1 MVKTLYVPET
11 SDKFEINTNVDTE
24 GLIRKRRLFK
34 IKGGNNGTLG
44 MSQWEPKK
52 NLKNSSCL
60 VQCLMTHAQFGV
72 VFMNTGNS
80 VPAEDGPS
88 LTLKAEP
95 VSAPVR

>member
-1 MVKTLYVPET
+1 MKILYVPET

-24 GLIRKRRLFK
+24 GLIRKQRLFK
-34 IKGGNNGTLG
+34 IKGGNNRILG

-52 NLKNSSCL
+52 TLKNSSSL
-60 VQCLMTHAQFGV
+60 VQCLMTHVQFHV

-95 VSAPVR
+95 ELAPVR